1 MVIRAVPGFLPVMMP
16 LALTVATAVLLLDHD
31 TDLSVALEGETVSVD
46 LLHADLYT
54 GSCCIW
60 KQGAAPSYVRLGEQL
75 KCAVSSSLP
84 SGFSGV
90 EGTHPDAHS
99 FTGKAGPFAVLV
111 SDGVLCGRGD
121 SWLRS
126 LLADASGGD
135 PRQLAE
141 AVLQISRR
149 ETGGEDDGTVLVLSL
164 TESAV

>member
-1 MVIRAVPGFLPVMMP
+1 MP
-16 LALTVATAVLLLDHD
+16 PAQ
-31 TDLSVALEGETVSVD
+31 ALETVSSAMSLRGEDGETVSVD

-54 GSCCIW
+54 GSCCIY

-99 FTGKAGPFAVLV
+99 FTGKAGTFAVLV

-121 SWLRS
+121 GWLRS

-141 AVLQISRR
+141 AVLRISRR

-164 TESAV
+164 TETGDRP